1 MKLYNSHTLRQI
13 EAQHADCSP
22 SLMARA
28 GAAVADQVRELLLS
42 LPAASS
48 VLLAVCRFR

>member
-13 EAQHADCSP
+13 EADHAHCSP

-28 GAAVADQVRELLLS
+28 GAAVARCIAFAP
-42 LPAASS
+42 LP
-48 VLLAVCRFR
+48 